1 MSKGSDIVAGDAGA
15 KPTVHISN
23 KDADIAEEQGRENK
37 SMSTVKTEWA
47 EESRQL
53 KAIQAKKKEITE
65 KDDITLGDLLE
76 LWRLI

>member
-15 KPTVHISN
+15 KPTVHISK
-23 KDADIAEEQGRENK
+23 KDSKIAEEQGRANK

-53 KAIQAKKKEITE
+53 KTIQAKKKEITE
-65 KDDITLGDLLE
+65 KDNITLADLLE

>member
-15 KPTVHISN
+15 KPTVHIS
-23 KDADIAEEQGRENK
+23 KTDAKIAEEQDRANK

-47 EESRQL
+47 EESREL
-53 KAIQAKKKEITE
+53 REIRRKKKEIME
-65 KDDITLGDLLE
+65 LDDPSLGDLLE